1 MAHAH
6 IPEEELRPLIASLER
21 VLRPIT
27 DLAPAVT
34 MIPSELDRIGDKIDD
49 DMMSGIPERLE
60 AVHEKVTMDLGGKIL
75 AMQEKSAKTF
85 GARQLKIQ
93 TDLEIKEMKKY
104 HKH

>member
-75 AMQEKSAKTF
+75 AMQEKAAKT
-85 GARQLKIQ
+85 LVL
-93 TDLEIKEMKKY
+93 DS
-104 HKH
+104 